1 MGNVIICQTQ
11 EGKQPYIFENARIE
25 VYSYEELCY
34 YIYYN
39 IPMLDENTI
48 TEKLL
53 QWISEELNL
62 SELEEK
68 IREQI
73 ESRNEVTLYQTIL
86 GYRSYFTKQEIETF
100 LLSFEEYQ
108 LLTPFEKQKKKAD
121 SLLLYKRYM
130 KAFHIYET
138 IAVQMGERED
148 MDQEEKI
155 FLGNIY
161 HNMAVCQGKNLE
173 WDQAKKNFRKAYAL
187 NKNTESLKE
196 YFFILKLSASEEEM
210 KEEEKKFCLSEEFF
224 LDIQDEIED
233 SEKEIKGMEI
243 YKKFEYAIYNKEHGK
258 YFDYGRRMDAM
269 LEQWKMEL
277 KEQWI

>member
-1 MGNVIICQTQ
+1 MGNVIVCQTQ
-11 EGKQPYIFENARIE
+11 EGKKPYIFENARIE
-25 VYSYEELCY
+25 IYSYEELCY

-39 IPMLDENTI
+39 IPMLDKDTI
-48 TEKLL
+48 TDKLL

-62 SELEEK
+62 CELAEK
-68 IREQI
+68 IRKQMNTQNRV
-73 ESRNEVTLYQTIL
+73 SLYQTIL
-86 GYRSYFTKQEIETF
+86 SYRSYFTKQEIEVF
-100 LLSFEEYQ
+100 LDSFEEYQ

-138 IAVQMGERED
+138 IAMQMEEQEGLK
-148 MDQEEKI
+148 MEEKF

-173 WDQAKKNFRKAYAL
+173 WEQAKKNFRKAYAL

-196 YFFILKLSASEEEM
+196 YFLILKLSASEEER

-233 SEKEIKGMEI
+233 SEKEIKGMEV

-258 YFDYGRRMDAM
+258 YFDYSRRMDVM

>member
-11 EGKQPYIFENARIE
+11 EGKKPYIFENARIE

-62 SELEEK
+62 SELSEK
-68 IREQI
+68 IRCRM
-73 ESRNEVTLYQTIL
+73 ESQNEVSLYQTIL
-86 GYRSYFTKQEIETF
+86 GYRSYFTKQEIEVF
-100 LLSFEEYQ
+100 LVSFEEYQ

-138 IAVQMGERED
+138 IAMQMGEKEN

-173 WDQAKKNFRKAYAL
+173 WEQAKQNFRKAYAL

-196 YFFILKLSASEEEM
+196 YFFILKLSAKEEEM
-210 KEEEKKFCLSEEFF
+210 QEEEKKFCLSEEFF

-233 SEKEIKGMEI
+233 SEKEIKGMEV

-258 YFDYGRRMDAM
+258 YFDYSRRIDAM

>member
-11 EGKQPYIFENARIE
+11 EGKEPYIFENARIE

-48 TEKLL
+48 SEKLIL
-53 QWISEELNL
+53 WIEEELKL
-62 SELEEK
+62 KELA
-68 IREQI
+68 EQI
-73 ESRNEVTLYQTIL
+73 KAMMNNTDKVALYQTIL
-86 GYRSYFTKQEIETF
+86 SYRSYFTKEEIEVF
-100 LLSFEEYQ
+100 LLSFEEYR
-108 LLTPFEKQKKKAD
+108 LLSPFEKQKKKAD
-121 SLLLYKRYM
+121 SLLFYKRYM

-138 IAVQMGERED
+138 IAMQMEEKEELE
-148 MDQEEKI
+148 QEEKI

-173 WDQAKKNFRKAYAL
+173 WEPAKENFRKAYSL

-196 YFFILKLSASEEEM
+196 YFFLLKLSGSEEEL

-224 LDIQDEIED
+224 LDIEDEIED
-233 SEKEIKGMEI
+233 SEKEITGMEI
-243 YKKFEYAIYNKEHGK
+243 YKKFQYAIYNKEHGK
-258 YFDYGRRMDAM
+258 YFDYCRRMDAM

>member
-11 EGKQPYIFENARIE
+11 EGKQPYVFENARIE

-53 QWISEELNL
+53 QWISEELKLN
-62 SELEEK
+62 ELAEK
-68 IREQI
+68 IRQQLNTEYKV
-73 ESRNEVTLYQTIL
+73 SLYQTIL
-86 GYRSYFTKQEIETF
+86 GYRSYFTKQEIEEF
-100 LLSFEEYQ
+100 LVSFEEYQ
-108 LLTPFEKQKKKAD
+108 LLSMFEKQKKKAD

-138 IAVQMGERED
+138 IAMQITERED
-148 MDQEEKI
+148 MEQEDKI

-161 HNMAVCQGKNLE
+161 HNMAVCQGKNFE
-173 WDQAKKNFRKAYAL
+173 WEEAKTNFRKAYAL

-196 YFFILKLSASEEEM
+196 YFFLLKLSASEEELL
-210 KEEEKKFCLSEEFF
+210 KEEKKFCLSEEFF

-233 SEKEIKGMEI
+233 SEKEIKGMEV
-243 YKKFEYAIYNKEHGK
+243 YKKFEYAKYNKEHGK
-258 YFDYGRRMDAM
+258 YFDYSRRIDAM